1 MQSRETFSKIRT
13 VCVVPVSTLS
23 VGEDSEQ
30 SFQHQREGVGQ
41 QGPEDGGQG
50 PARRS
55 QGPLRGWDDCPHGF
69 AEVAWAQDNG
79 GGVQLELD
87 AAAVDLWVPAA
98 QRHQDRLCAKCFDVS
113 AAVAWKRAGSSEM
126 DRKVR
131 KYTFLFLFFS
141 ERQRELGRSSKSYRH
156 IFLQAHRQTAQPVW
170 DSSPVCESLKCAFW
184 PEDGED
190 QLSNIALTSLV

>member
-1 MQSRETFSKIRT
+1 M
-13 VCVVPVSTLS
+13 CVVPVSTLS

-113 AAVAWKRAGSSEM
+113 AAVAWKREGG
-126 DRKVR
+126 
-131 KYTFLFLFFS
+131 
-141 ERQRELGRSSKSYRH
+141 QR
-156 IFLQAHRQTAQPVW
+156 
-170 DSSPVCESLKCAFW
+170 
-184 PEDGED
+184 DGQEG
-190 QLSNIALTSLV
+190 